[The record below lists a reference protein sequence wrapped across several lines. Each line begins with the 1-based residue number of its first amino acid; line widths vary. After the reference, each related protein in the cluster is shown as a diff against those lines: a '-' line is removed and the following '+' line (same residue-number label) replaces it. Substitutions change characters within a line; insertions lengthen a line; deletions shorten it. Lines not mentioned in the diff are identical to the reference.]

1 MLDLTLTLA
10 LALALTLTLTLV
22 HMAHRVVLGVAWP
35 RVQSAGDELLD
46 HQFVVPILTQRLVRH
61 HLHLHLHL
69 LERPLR
75 AAPVGVLL
83 LEAVSFR
90 VLAVLLRAGD
100 DLPLYGTRRSKPVGG
115 GEFLSRVRLLAVVRL
130 EGVPGWDF
138 KLGLG

>member
-1 MLDLTLTLA
+1 MDPDRLGLGF
-10 LALALTLTLTLV
+10 
-22 HMAHRVVLGVAWP
+22 RV
-35 RVQSAGDELLD
+35 RVKARVRVRARVRVSDELLD

-90 VLAVLLRAGD
+90 VLALLLRASN
-100 DLPLYGTRRSKPVGG
+100 DLPL
-115 GEFLSRVRLLAVVRL
+115 
-130 EGVPGWDF
+130 D
-138 KLGLG
+138 